1 MSRKIFVR
9 PLKPN
14 VAADN
19 GARTFLPPRGMVRE
33 ASPYFERL
41 RQIGAAELLDL
52 PAPGQR
58 VMIRPV
64 AGDIILARGAQEDRI
79 EPWNERLE
87 AQLTDGLISFP
98 EPPPAAAPA
107 HAAPPP
113 VPAAEA
119 SPVPVDGSGE
129 LAAAAPPA
137 RTSEEPAH
145 G

>member
-1 MSRKIFVR
+1 MNRMIFVR

-58 VMIRPV
+58 VMIRPADGNV
-64 AGDIILARGAQEDRI
+64 QLARSGQVM
-79 EPWNERLE
+79 PWDKTLE

-98 EPPPAAAPA
+98 EPEPGSPPEDPQEMAEDRPPGDPVPEPAAAPPT
-107 HAAPPP
+107 H
-113 VPAAEA
+113 
-119 SPVPVDGSGE
+119 D
-129 LAAAAPPA
+129 
-137 RTSEEPAH
+137 RKDDAH